1 MSMRGRLGLG
11 KGWVTFPPG
20 SKEEKRRGEV
30 TRQRGFKRERKVEVF
45 IVFVSTDY
53 MAISVVKTGATG
65 RKKSLAPDPR
75 TS

>member
-30 TRQRGFKRERKVEVF
+30 TRQRGFKRESRSIHSICEHRLYGQQCGENCSYGKEEKPKDL
-45 IVFVSTDY
+45 I
-53 MAISVVKTGATG
+53 IW
-65 RKKSLAPDPR
+65 
-75 TS
+75 